1 MRVSNNKE
9 FEDAQNALLVVL
21 ILIVLRL
28 LRALPV
34 QPVELPLQLAKLS
47 AQNVQLD
54 APGQT
59 QHQSANRVL

>member
-1 MRVSNNKE
+1 MRVSKSKE

-34 QPVELPLQLAKLS
+34 HPVELPLPLARLF
-47 AQNVQLD
+47 AQNVPLG
-54 APGQT
+54 APGQI
-59 QHQSANRVL
+59 QHQSANRAL